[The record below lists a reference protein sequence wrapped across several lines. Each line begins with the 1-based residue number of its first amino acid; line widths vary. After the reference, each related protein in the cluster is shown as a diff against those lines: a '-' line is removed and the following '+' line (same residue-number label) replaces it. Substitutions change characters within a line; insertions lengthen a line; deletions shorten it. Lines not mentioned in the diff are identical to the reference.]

1 MRVLT
6 ELREG
11 DRIVTRRVAVRMPA
25 RVGKALTMVEKAA
38 QKTKLWCCAAG
49 TMALFGGRRGRRA
62 AAGGLGAVVVAQV
75 ICSGLC
81 KRLNDRPRPPAEW
94 FPHDEVEDRP
104 DSSSFPSGHTAVA
117 AAFAGAVVPAWPV
130 AGALCAV
137 PAALVAVER
146 VWSGAHYP
154 TDVAA
159 GAAIGLASAALGRST
174 PRLLRRSLTG
184 WCRTG
189 QRSPR
194 PPDKRPVAYGRWTRS
209 A

>member
-6 ELREG
+6 ELCEG
-11 DRIVTRRVAVRMPA
+11 DRIVTRQAAVRMP
-25 RVGKALTMVEKAA
+25 RQVGKALTVVEKAA

-49 TMALFGGRRGRRA
+49 TMALFGGRRGRLA
-62 AAGGLGAVVVAQV
+62 AVSGLGAVVVAQV
-75 ICSGLC
+75 VCSGVC
-81 KRLNDRPRPPAEW
+81 KQLNDRPRPPEEW

-104 DSSSFPSGHTAVA
+104 DSSSFPSGHTAAA
-117 AAFAGAVVPAWPV
+117 AAFAGAVVAAWPV

-159 GAAIGLASAALGRST
+159 GAAIGLASAGLVRST

-184 WCRTG
+184 WCRT
-189 QRSPR
+189 R
-194 PPDKRPVAYGRWTRS
+194 
-209 A
+209 